1 MNESN
6 TRTVHR
12 NFRNGWEPSIKQW
25 LIDGNLDDIR
35 EVIDQAEALRLYF
48 RKATDGL
55 EIQNRAAEIKLRA
68 DRRAGELLQEIDRAH
83 RGGDRRS
90 KSRAGT
96 LKLADLGIN

>member
-1 MNESN
+1 MKKA
-6 TRTVHR
+6 RPRDIILVDR
-12 NFRNGWEPSIKQW
+12 AKQA
-25 LIDGNLDDIR
+25 LAEASNLDDIR

-83 RGGDRRS
+83 RGGNRRS